1 MKKEDLA
8 ILLQSLNKMRKLFTF
23 ILLFTFMVSFAQND
37 SVFSRLQAINNN
49 GISFF
54 NIDGYTITSQTLN
67 YPFTE
72 KGLKKV
78 YRKYSIKKNEE
89 KTKDKQLA
97 YNNYYVENDD
107 NIIEDLIQKNSY
119 YFIENQDKRITIVQ
133 FSSINKRDKEFERT
147 IIKPIIENKIP
158 KENYAS
164 MNIDSIN
171 FAGRKIKLG
180 NSCNWM
186 GINNVQC
193 PYYGQMNWSI
203 HKDLQDAKNTI
214 EQQFEITK
222 SQKGGKVISEEII
235 DIEFEG
241 SETKAKRIIYDF
253 TGVKSLLVGM
263 SGGKTLT
270 IYYVATE
277 VRGNYVSCVLSFWNN
292 DTITENGLAPLL
304 EKVMKLK
311 K

>member
-1 MKKEDLA
+1 
-8 ILLQSLNKMRKLFTF
+8 MRKLFII
-23 ILLFTFMVSFAQND
+23 ILFFATTISIAQND
-37 SVFSRLQAINNN
+37 SIFSRLQAINNN

-78 YRKYSIKKNEE
+78 YRKYSIKENEE
-89 KTKDKQLA
+89 KTKDEQLV
-97 YNNYYVENDD
+97 YNNYYVENED
-107 NIIEDLIQKNSY
+107 NITDSLVQKITY
-119 YFIENQDKRITIVQ
+119 YFIENPDKRITIVQ
-133 FSSINKRDKEFERT
+133 FSSIDKRDKEFERT
-147 IIKPIIENKIP
+147 IVKLIIENKIP

-164 MNIDSIN
+164 MTIDSIN

-180 NSCNWM
+180 TSCNWT
-186 GINNVQC
+186 NVNTVQC
-193 PYYGQMNWSI
+193 PYYGEMNWSV
-203 HKDLQDAKNTI
+203 HKDLEDAKNTVD
-214 EQQFEITK
+214 QQFAITESRK
-222 SQKGGKVISEEII
+222 NGKVISEETV

-241 SETKAKRIIYDF
+241 TETKAKKVIYDF
-253 TGVKSLLVGM
+253 TGMTSILASM

>member
-1 MKKEDLA
+1 MK
-8 ILLQSLNKMRKLFTF
+8 KLFTIISVF
-23 ILLFTFMVSFAQND
+23 ISVITVAQND
-37 SVFSRLQAINNN
+37 SVFNRLQAINNN
-49 GISFF
+49 GVSYF

-67 YPFTE
+67 YLFTE
-72 KGLKKV
+72 KDLKRV

-89 KTKDKQLA
+89 KTKDELLA
-97 YNNYYVENDD
+97 YNNYYVENEN
-107 NIIEDLIQKNSY
+107 NITDGIVQKNSY
-119 YFIENQDKRITIVQ
+119 YFIENPEKQITIVQ

-147 IIKPIIENKIP
+147 IIKPIVENKIP
-158 KENYAS
+158 KENYES
-164 MNIDSIN
+164 IRIDSIN

-186 GINNVQC
+186 DINNVQC
-193 PYYGQMNWSI
+193 PYYGQMNWSV
-203 HKDLQDAKNTI
+203 HKDLEDAKNTV
-214 EQQFEITK
+214 EQQFAITK
-222 SQKGGKVISEEII
+222 SRKRGKVISEETV

-241 SETKAKRIIYDF
+241 KETIAKKVIYDF
-253 TGVKSLLVGM
+253 TGITSVLASM

-292 DTITENGLAPLL
+292 DTVTENGLAPLL

>member
-1 MKKEDLA
+1 MKK
-8 ILLQSLNKMRKLFTF
+8 LFKI
-23 ILLFTFMVSFAQND
+23 ILLFAFTVSFAQND
-37 SVFSRLQAINNN
+37 SIFSRLQAINNN

-89 KTKDKQLA
+89 KRKDEQLV
-97 YNNYYVENDD
+97 YNNYYVENDN
-107 NIIEDLIQKNSY
+107 NITDSLVQKNTY
-119 YFIENQDKRITIVQ
+119 YFIENKDKRVTIVQ

-147 IIKPIIENKIP
+147 VVKPIIENKIP

-164 MNIDSIN
+164 IRIDSIN

-180 NSCNWM
+180 NSCNWT
-186 GINNVQC
+186 NVNTVQC
-193 PYYGQMNWSI
+193 PYYGEMNWSV
-203 HKDLQDAKNTI
+203 HKDLKDAESTV
-214 EQQFEITK
+214 EQQFTITK
-222 SQKGGKVISEEII
+222 SRKSGKVISEETVE
-235 DIEFEG
+235 IEFEG
-241 SETKAKRIIYDF
+241 TETTAKKVIYDF
-253 TGVKSLLVGM
+253 TGITSVLASM

-311 K
+311 NN

>member
-1 MKKEDLA
+1 MK
-8 ILLQSLNKMRKLFTF
+8 KLFTIIAIF
-23 ILLFTFMVSFAQND
+23 NFAIL
-37 SVFSRLQAINNN
+37 FSQQDNIFKRLQGINNT

-72 KGLKKV
+72 KGLKKA
-78 YRKYSIKKNEE
+78 YRKYSLKKKIK
-89 KTKDKQLA
+89 KTKDEQLA
-97 YNNYYVENDD
+97 YNNYYIANSENITE
-107 NIIEDLIQKNSY
+107 NLLQYNSY
-119 YFIENQDKRITIVQ
+119 YFIENQEKRITIIQ

-147 IIKPIIENKIP
+147 IIKPIIEKKIP
-158 KENYAS
+158 KENFAS
-164 MNIDSIN
+164 MKIDSIN

-193 PYYGQMNWSI
+193 PYYGQMNWSV
-203 HKDLQDAKNTI
+203 HKDFQDAKNTVN
-214 EQQFEITK
+214 QQFEITK
-222 SQKGGKVISEEII
+222 SKKGGKIISEEIV

-253 TGVKSLLVGM
+253 TGVRSLLVGM

-270 IYYVATE
+270 IYYIASE
-277 VRGNYVSCVLSFWNN
+277 VRGNYVSCVLSFWDN
-292 DTITENGLAPLL
+292 DAITENGLAPLL
-304 EKVMKLK
+304 EKVIKLK